1 MFKKLVLCIALTVAS
16 IGFSQSQIEG
26 SVSNLS
32 QNKITNLEMVVT
44 VDSAKDIENTFKVED
59 IKKILKETKENEV
72 ITFSLICNGSMM
84 SNEKKSTITYKIKG
98 NSSEPEEFLTLV
110 TKLRKSAIEYY
121 EN

>member
-1 MFKKLVLCIALTVAS
+1 MALTVAS

-59 IKKILKETKENEV
+59 IEKILKETKENEV

>member
-1 MFKKLVLCIALTVAS
+1 MLKKVVICLALTFATVA
-16 IGFSQSQIEG
+16 FSQNQSKGEP
-26 SVSNLS
+26 SNLS
-32 QNKITNLEMVVT
+32 LSKVTNLEIVVT
-44 VDSAKDIENTFKVED
+44 VDSAKDIENTFKVKD
-59 IKKILKETKENEV
+59 IEEILKETKENEV